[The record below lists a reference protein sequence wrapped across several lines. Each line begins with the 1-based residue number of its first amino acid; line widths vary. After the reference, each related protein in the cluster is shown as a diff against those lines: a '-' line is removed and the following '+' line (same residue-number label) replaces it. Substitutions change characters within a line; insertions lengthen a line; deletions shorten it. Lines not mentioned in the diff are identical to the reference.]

1 MMFNV
6 QQFLIDH
13 GHDEL
18 TNQFGIRLSFHPTL
32 PLVICN
38 YDQLESPKTHPIVR
52 ECRGLILNS
61 QTHELVARAFNRF
74 FNWGEVVEEMS
85 LFNFNDFSVQSKEDG
100 SLVVIYFY
108 DGQWRINTRGSFGLD
123 LMQFQPFTWGAAI
136 LNALGVTDVNDLNLC
151 LDQSVT
157 YVGEFVSP
165 WNKVVRSY
173 VEPKVYLLSAFRGYN
188 ELSHQEC
195 DELASDAKVFL
206 RPTRYDFTT
215 IEQVQE
221 FLTEMAAN
229 DATYEGVVIC
239 DNEFRR
245 YKIKSPTYLSLHRMG
260 SIKENLFNPKNLIPF
275 ILSGESDELLTY
287 FSEVREALEFY
298 TQQFDDICG
307 EMNLLWNQHKGILD
321 QKEFA
326 LKVKDHSMA
335 SMLFQA
341 RRTGETP
348 EKILRQ
354 NPDFLLKKLT
364 KMYQQPVGVTNE

>member
-1 MMFNV
+1 MLNV
-6 QQFLIDH
+6 QKFLQDH
-13 GHDEL
+13 GHEEL
-18 TNQFGIRLSFHPTL
+18 TNQLGIKLSFHPTL

-38 YDQLESPKTHPIVR
+38 YDQLESPKTHPVVR

-61 QTHELVARAFNRF
+61 QTHELVARSFSRF
-74 FNWGEVVEEMS
+74 FNWGEVIDEMS

-108 DGQWRINTRGSFGLD
+108 DGQWHINTRGSFGLD
-123 LMQFQPFTWGAAI
+123 LMQFQSFTWREGI
-136 LNALGVTDVNDLNLC
+136 LRALGVPSLQK
-151 LDQSVT
+151 LDSYLDSSVT

-173 VEPKVYLLSAFRGYN
+173 VEPKVYLLSAFKGYS
-188 ELSHQEC
+188 ELSRQNC
-195 DELASDAKVFL
+195 DQLASDASLFM
-206 RPTRYDFTT
+206 RPTRYEFTT

-221 FLTEMAAN
+221 FLREMAAS

-239 DNEFRR
+239 DDEFRR
-245 YKIKSPTYLSLHRMG
+245 WKIKSPTYLSLHRMG
-260 SIKENLFNPKNLIPF
+260 SIKENLFNPKNLVPF

-298 TQQFDDICG
+298 TQQFNELCD
-307 EMNLLWNQHKGILD
+307 EMNILWNQYQGLTD

-326 LKVKDHSMA
+326 LKVKDHPMA

-341 RRTGETP
+341 RRTGQTP
-348 EKILRQ
+348 EKVLRQ

-364 KMYQQPVGVTNE
+364 KMYEPVIGA